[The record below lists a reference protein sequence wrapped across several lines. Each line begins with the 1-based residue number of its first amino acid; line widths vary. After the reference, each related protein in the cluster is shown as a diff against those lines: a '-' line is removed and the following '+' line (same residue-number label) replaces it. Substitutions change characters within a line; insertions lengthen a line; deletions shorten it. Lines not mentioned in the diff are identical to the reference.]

1 MLDAFKPLPDDP
13 AKLKGLVSL
22 MGEEIKSQTYQIE
35 KLKGQL
41 AAHQKARFGSK
52 SETLDQLA
60 FDLSED
66 KEIEAAAEAQKQD
79 DPAHGDA
86 PDQPTKRKHSRKPL
100 PDHLDR
106 VDEVLSPG
114 EACSDCGG
122 NLRQLGEDVTEE
134 LEYIPGRFVV
144 RRIVRPRMACTC
156 CEAFSQAPLPS
167 RPIERGRPGPG
178 LLAHVLVSKYC
189 DHLPLARQS
198 HIYAREKVDL
208 HRSTLTDWVG
218 RSTALLEPLADHIGK
233 LVRAGP
239 ALFADDTPVKLQTKT
254 KIKKAK
260 TARLWSYVRD
270 ERPWQGQAPPCAW
283 YQFSVDRKGEHPV
296 NHLSGY
302 TGTVHADGYAGF
314 NGLFGENKA
323 DEQACMVHVRR
334 KFVDVYEAQG
344 SAVAKE
350 VIERIADLYA
360 VEKEAR
366 GQSPEERGGLR
377 QTKAKPIFDDL
388 ESWLQLQ
395 LPKISGKTSLAQAI
409 RYALGRMPKAR
420 AYLSNGML
428 ELDNNICER
437 SIRPIALGRKNY
449 LFMGSIG
456 GGKAA
461 ATAYTSRL
469 QRSAWIQK
477 PGSLETA
484 KMNGVD
490 PEAWLMARLSTYGTI
505 LTAAPREEDQ
515 GRDPEPSSGCSHTSL
530 ITRSTKSTNSC
541 PGIGQ
546 QIDRKPLV
554 HRTLTMQAFQRYL
567 DS

>member
-1 MLDAFKPLPDDP
+1 MLDTLKSLPEDP
-13 AKLKGLVSL
+13 AELRTVSELL
-22 MGEEIKSQTYQIE
+22 MAEVQSQAYLIE

-52 SETLDQLA
+52 SESLDQLA

-66 KEIEAAAEAQKQD
+66 AEIEAAAEAQKQL
-79 DPAHGDA
+79 DPAHEDDA
-86 PDQPTKRKHSRKPL
+86 EADLPAKRKHSRNPL

-144 RRIVRPRMACTC
+144 RRIVRPRMACSC

-178 LLAHVLVSKYC
+178 LLAHVLTSKYC
-189 DHLPLARQS
+189 DHLPLYRQS
-198 HIYAREKVDL
+198 AIYAREKVDL

-233 LVRAGP
+233 LVCAGP
-239 ALFADDTPVKLQTKT
+239 ALFADDTPVKMQTKT
-254 KIKKAK
+254 KTKKAK

-270 ERPWQGQAPPCAW
+270 ERPWQGQAPSCAW

-302 TGTVHADGYAGF
+302 KGTVHADGYAGF
-314 NGLFGENKA
+314 NGLFGEDKA
-323 DEQACMVHVRR
+323 SEQACMVHVRR
-334 KFVDVYEAQG
+334 KFVEVYERDG
-344 SAVAKE
+344 SAIAKE
-350 VIERIADLYA
+350 VIERIAVLYG

-366 GQSPEERGGLR
+366 GQSPEERAILR
-377 QTKAKPIFDDL
+377 QTKAKPVFDDL
-388 ESWLQLQ
+388 EGWLQLQ
-395 LPKISGKTSLAQAI
+395 LPKISGKTPLAQAI

-420 AYLSNGML
+420 AYLSNGIL
-428 ELDNNICER
+428 EPDNNICER
-437 SIRPIALGRKNY
+437 SIRPIAIGRKNY
-449 LFMGSIG
+449 LFMGSVG

-461 ATAYTSRL
+461 AVAYTL
-469 QRSAWIQK
+469 I
-477 PGSLETA
+477 ETA
-484 KMNGVD
+484 KMNGVN
-490 PEAWLMARLSTYGTI
+490 PEAWLTWV
-505 LTAAPREEDQ
+505 LTHIADHKINRIDELMPWNWT
-515 GRDPEPSSGCSHTSL
+515 PE
-530 ITRSTKSTNSC
+530 
-541 PGIGQ
+541 
-546 QIDRKPLV
+546 
-554 HRTLTMQAFQRYL
+554 
-567 DS
+567 

>member
-22 MGEEIKSQTYQIE
+22 MGEEIKSQAYQIE

-66 KEIEAAAEAQKQD
+66 AEIEAAAEAQKQD
-79 DPAHGDA
+79 DPAHGDDA
-86 PDQPTKRKHSRKPL
+86 DQPAKRKHSRKPL

-122 NLRQLGEDVTEE
+122 SLRQLGEDVTEE

-198 HIYAREKVDL
+198 NIYAREEVDL

-239 ALFADDTPVKLQTKT
+239 ALFADDTPVKMQTKGKT
-254 KIKKAK
+254 KKTK

-350 VIERIADLYA
+350 VIERIADLYR

-366 GQSPEERGGLR
+366 GQSPEERTILR

-395 LPKISGKTSLAQAI
+395 LPKISGKTPLAQAI

-420 AYLSNGML
+420 AYLNNGML

-456 GGKAA
+456 GGQAA
-461 ATAYTSRL
+461 ATAYTL
-469 QRSAWIQK
+469 I
-477 PGSLETA
+477 ETA

-490 PEAWLMARLSTYGTI
+490 PEAWLTWVLTHVADHKINKIDELMPWNWST
-505 LTAAPREEDQ
+505 D
-515 GRDPEPSSGCSHTSL
+515 
-530 ITRSTKSTNSC
+530 
-541 PGIGQ
+541 
-546 QIDRKPLV
+546 
-554 HRTLTMQAFQRYL
+554 
-567 DS
+567 